1 MDHSEYQQ
9 WVQRLK
15 TKVENAE
22 YRLEKRR
29 RERGRLAGSTPPPL
43 ENLHWRTR
51 QGDRLMELA
60 WQNIVEIDES
70 MFAIEV
76 LRDLEEMKVAPTDE
90 EAVD

>member
-29 RERGRLAGSTPPPL
+29 RERGRLAGSKPPSP
-43 ENLHWRTR
+43 ENLHWRIWR
-51 QGDRLMELA
+51 WDRLMKLA
-60 WQNIVEIDES
+60 
-70 MFAIEV
+70 
-76 LRDLEEMKVAPTDE
+76 
-90 EAVD
+90 